1 MRLLVFSCVCLCVA
15 FADSNAKL
23 SGVEAF
29 HRCKEG
35 VSGFSGFDDFET
47 ALEANPNVAVGLNGV
62 VSNLSISFVA
72 RVFVVIF
79 NNFSNGIH
87 IISLVGGY
95 VSENNFSESKIKV
108 FL

>member
-15 FADSNAKL
+15 FADGDAKL
-23 SGVEAF
+23 SGVESF
-29 HRCKEG
+29 HGFEEG
-35 VSGFSGFDDFET
+35 GGGFSGLDDFET

-72 RVFVVIF
+72 SVFVVIF

-95 VSENNFSESKIKV
+95 VSENNFSESNIKV